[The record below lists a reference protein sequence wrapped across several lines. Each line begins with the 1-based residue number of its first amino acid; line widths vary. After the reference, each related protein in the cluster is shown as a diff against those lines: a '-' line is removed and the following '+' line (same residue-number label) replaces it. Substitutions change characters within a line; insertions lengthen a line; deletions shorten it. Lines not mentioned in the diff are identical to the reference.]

1 MPGSGR
7 FPLLAAATALAL
19 GLGGLGQVPS
29 AAAPPAPSATDGPGA
44 QQPTEH
50 QVTLITGDMVRM
62 TQWPDGRRSAMLVP
76 AEGGTVRHNAYIRES
91 SDGLFVIPEQARDLV
106 DAGKIDAQLF
116 NVSALV
122 EQGYDDA
129 RAVDLPLI
137 VSYGSRDR
145 AAAAD
150 MPAGT
155 ARTRTLGSLGA
166 AALRTHK
173 KQARTF
179 WDEAVRPGGKDRR
192 AALGA
197 GMNRIW
203 LDAKV
208 TATLDRSVPQIGAP
222 AAWQAG
228 YDGKGVKVAVL
239 DSGIDATH
247 PDLAGKV
254 VESRNFTTE
263 GDAASV
269 VDNNGHGTHV
279 ADTVVGSGAASGGK
293 YKGVAPGAQLVIG
306 KVLDKNGQGTTSAVI
321 GAMEWAAHTGAKVIS
336 MSLGSGPGNGDD
348 PSSLA
353 VERLTAE
360 TGTLFVIAAGN
371 DGPAPNTVSNP
382 AAAPSALD
390 VAAVDHNDVTASFS
404 SRGPLANSTL
414 KPDIAAPGVGIVAAR
429 AAGTSEGQVVDD
441 HYTTLSG
448 TSMATPHVSGTAA
461 ILAQEHPDWS
471 PQRLKDALMSTSKSV
486 SGATGYEQGAGRV
499 DIGRATAQQLFAT
512 GSVSYGFF
520 KYGAANDPVA
530 RTVTYRNDGDTAQ
543 TLDLSVRGDNGL
555 GAELPAGMVTA
566 SAGSVTVP
574 AHGTAEIAL
583 TADPG
588 AGPSGRISGTLTA
601 VPRDGSGPV
610 HTEFGLVKEDQ
621 VVAVTVHA
629 VNHAG
634 QLAYRNS
641 DASLYNLD
649 TGALATVP
657 FNAKGDAVF
666 RVKPGTYSL
675 MGFLAGFDEAGKQVV
690 DFTMAGDPQ
699 MVVDGD
705 RSVTLD
711 GAAAKEVKV
720 KTPTPAEH
728 RGLMMGYER
737 SSGSRSVT
745 QIAQLDQYVDHVYAL
760 PTEKTTRERFTLF
773 TQWVMYTPEV
783 RIDAV
788 GHGRVDNPEYVVGSP
803 KLDGVSLR
811 RVTPVG
817 TASTADLSGVDL
829 SGRIALIRATADT
842 ALTDQ
847 VAAVAKAGAKAA
859 LVYSTAPGRFLASVG
874 TTTLPIPALTLDAGP
889 GQKLAQQ
896 AASGHQ
902 VLLIAAEAESRYAYD
917 LLFPWDGQVPDDTT
931 LKVDNTTTARVE
943 ADYHSQTEHPFAQDL
958 RWAWRPGAV
967 SATVWTTP
975 RPLPA
980 PAHRTE
986 WVSAN
991 GVTWRH
997 LAYLDKEWGS
1007 HYSGPM
1013 TDYAPGQVVRED
1025 WFKQVAR
1032 PAVPENDPEYIPARG
1047 ATQMNFAITPWT
1059 DSEEGHDSV
1068 YSYATDT
1075 FTTQLSAH
1083 GEVLA
1088 KRITAV
1094 GSFPAPYAEPTEYTL
1109 TMDSARSADY
1119 WRMSTRTHSEWRF
1132 TSARPES
1139 GTAPIPLLQL
1149 YYDLPLD
1156 LLNRAP
1162 SGREFSFSVRTGEP
1176 GTAGPVRARTMTAE
1190 VSYDDGATWRGA
1202 AVSSGDDGRFTVT
1215 TRHPKD
1221 AGYVS
1226 LRIGAKDADG
1236 NSVQQTITRA
1246 YAVK

>member
-1 MPGSGR
+1 MPGSRR
-7 FPLLAAATALAL
+7 FPLLAAAAALAL
-19 GLGGLGQVPS
+19 GVSGLGQTPGV
-29 AAAPPAPSATDGPGA
+29 AAPSAPESPGRA
-44 QQPTEH
+44 AQPTEH
-50 QVTLITGDMVRM
+50 QVTLVTGDVVRL
-62 TQWPDGRRSAMLVP
+62 TQWPDGRRSAMIVP
-76 AEGGTVRHNAYIRES
+76 AEGGTVRHNAFISES
-91 SDGLFVIPEQARDLV
+91 SDGLFVIPEQARELV
-106 DAGKIDAQLF
+106 DAGKVDAQLF

-129 RAVDLPLI
+129 RAADLPLI
-137 VSYGSRDR
+137 VSYGSGAR
-145 AAAAD
+145 AARAAVPD
-150 MPAGT
+150 GA
-155 ARTRTLGSLGA
+155 ARTRTLASLGA

-179 WDEAVRPGGKDRR
+179 WDEAVRPGSKD
-192 AALGA
+192 AKTTLDG
-197 GMNRIW
+197 GMTRIW

-208 TATLDRSVPQIGAP
+208 KASLDRSVPQIGAP

-247 PDLAGKV
+247 PDLSGKV

-263 GDAASV
+263 GDADSV

-306 KVLDKNGQGTTSAVI
+306 KVLDKNGQGSTSAVI

-371 DGPAPNTVSNP
+371 DGPTPNTVANP
-382 AAAPSALD
+382 AAAPSALA
-390 VAAVDHNDVTASFS
+390 VAAVDHNDATASFS
-404 SRGPLANSTL
+404 SRGPLTNGTL

-429 AAGTSEGQVVDD
+429 AAGTAKGQVVDD
-441 HYTTLSG
+441 YYTALSG
-448 TSMATPHVSGTAA
+448 TSMATPHVSGAAA

-471 PQRLKDALMSTSKSV
+471 PQRLKDALMSTSESV
-486 SGATGYEQGAGRV
+486 AGATGYEQGAGRV
-499 DIGRATAQQLFAT
+499 DIGRTTARTLFAT
-512 GSVSYGFF
+512 GSVGYGSF
-520 KYGAANDPVA
+520 KYGAANEPVA
-530 RTVTYRNDGDTAQ
+530 RTVTYRNDGDTAR

-555 GAELPAGMVTA
+555 GTPLPAGMVTP
-566 SAGSVTVP
+566 SADSVTVP
-574 AHGTAEIAL
+574 AHGTAEVTL
-583 TADPG
+583 TADPE

-601 VPRDGSGPV
+601 QARDGSGAV
-610 HTEFGLVKEDQ
+610 HTEFGLVKEDR
-621 VVAVTVHA
+621 VVTLTVHA

-634 QLAYRNS
+634 KVAYRNS
-641 DASLYNLD
+641 AASLYNLD
-649 TGALATVP
+649 TGALTTLP
-657 FNAKGDAVF
+657 FNAKGDVVF
-666 RVKPGTYSL
+666 RVKPGTYSM

-690 DFTMAGDPQ
+690 DFTLAGDPQ
-699 MVVDGD
+699 MVVDSD
-705 RSVTLD
+705 RTVTLD
-711 GAAAKEVKV
+711 GAAAKEIKV

-728 RGLMMGYER
+728 RGLMVGYER
-737 SSGSRSVT
+737 SSGSRSAT

-773 TQWVMYTPEV
+773 TQWVMYTPEI

-788 GHGRVDNPEYVVGSP
+788 GHGVVRSPEYVVGSP

-811 RVTPVG
+811 RVVPVG
-817 TASTADLSGVDL
+817 TASAADLTGVDL
-829 SGRIALIRATADT
+829 SGRIALIRASTDL

-847 VAAVAKAGAKAA
+847 VTAAAKSGAKAA
-859 LVYSTAPGRFLASVG
+859 LVYSTAPGRFLASAG
-874 TTTLPIPALTLDAGP
+874 AATLPVPALTLDAGP
-889 GQKLAQQ
+889 GQELAQQ

-917 LLFPWDGQVPDDTT
+917 LLFPWDGQIPEDTT
-931 LKVDNTTTARVE
+931 LKVDTTTTARVE
-943 ADYHSQTEHPFAQDL
+943 ADYHSHTEHPFAQDL
-958 RWAWRPGAV
+958 RWAYRPGQ
-967 SATVWTTP
+967 ATATSWSTP

-980 PAHRTE
+980 PIHRTE

-997 LAYLDKEWGS
+997 LVYLDKDWGS

-1013 TDYAPGQVVRED
+1013 TDYSPGQVVKED
-1025 WFKQVAR
+1025 WLKQVAR
-1032 PAVPENDPEYIPARG
+1032 PAVPENDPEYIPVRG
-1047 ATQMNFAITPWT
+1047 PATMNLAITPWT
-1059 DSEEGHDSV
+1059 DSEAVHDGV

-1075 FTTQLSAH
+1075 FSTQLSAH

-1109 TMDSARSADY
+1109 TMDSARTADY
-1119 WRMSTRTHSEWRF
+1119 WKMSTRTHSEWRF

-1139 GTAPIPLLQL
+1139 GTAPLPLLQL

-1162 SGREFSFSVRTGEP
+1162 AGERFSFAVRTEEP

-1190 VSYDDGATWRGA
+1190 VSYDDGATWRKASVSGGA
-1202 AVSSGDDGRFTVT
+1202 DGRFTVS
-1215 TRHPKD
+1215 TRHPEG

-1226 LRIGAKDADG
+1226 LRIGAQDADG